1 MDDPQELWPRR
12 DETLQQRADRNIS
25 ELLGEL
31 RIALPGA
38 QVLFAFL
45 LTVPF
50 SARFGRATSFQ
61 QDIYFVSLL
70 LAALSTV
77 MLIAP
82 TAYHRMIFR
91 LDDTEHLVQVTNG
104 LATAGTAFL
113 ALAMIGVIM
122 LITDVLY
129 GGVATIVVG
138 ICTAAMFLGGWYVM
152 PLWRRSRRERELSAL
167 ASESPPEPGSRM
179 S

>member
-1 MDDPQELWPRR
+1 M
-12 DETLQQRADRNIS
+12 
-25 ELLGEL
+25 
-31 RIALPGA
+31 
-38 QVLFAFL
+38 LFAFL

-70 LAALSTV
+70 LAALATV
-77 MLIAP
+77 
-82 TAYHRMIFR
+82 
-91 LDDTEHLVQVTNG
+91 
-104 LATAGTAFL
+104 
-113 ALAMIGVIM
+113 M

-167 ASESPPEPGSRM
+167 ASESPPESAPREP
-179 S
+179 

>member
-12 DETLQQRADRNIS
+12 QETLQQRADRNIV

-61 QDIYFVSLL
+61 EDIYFV
-70 LAALSTV
+70 LAALATV

-91 LDDTEHLVQVTNG
+91 MDDTEHLVQVTNG

-129 GGVATIVVG
+129 GGAATIVVG
-138 ICTAAMFLGGWYVM
+138 ACTAAMFLGGWYVM
-152 PLWRRSRRERELSAL
+152 PLWRRSR
-167 ASESPPEPGSRM
+167 M